1 MEHTAQVMGIAGAGR
16 GTGVTHFVIQAANYL
31 CSCRQK
37 KTAILQ
43 WNPQKDLEK
52 IRAFLGAGGKEDSR
66 SFKKKDHFRLL
77 GVDYYY
83 EGDPA
88 VLAACMEKD
97 YQEILIDFGKVREEI
112 FPEWL
117 RCTKKVLVADLSEWK
132 LEAFLGLLT
141 EKGEAAKE
149 WICMTAFGGE
159 IMKQEIERQFH
170 ISLKQIPLSADP
182 FSVDVP
188 TMEWFAD
195 IFK

>member
-88 VLAACMEKD
+88 MLAACMEKD
-97 YQEILIDFGKVREEI
+97 YQEILIDFGKVRETL
-112 FPEWL
+112 WT
-117 RCTKKVLVADLSEWK
+117 RTQKADRET
-132 LEAFLGLLT
+132 G
-141 EKGEAAKE
+141 AADNK
-149 WICMTAFGGE
+149 
-159 IMKQEIERQFH
+159 
-170 ISLKQIPLSADP
+170 
-182 FSVDVP
+182 
-188 TMEWFAD
+188 
-195 IFK
+195 

>member
-97 YQEILIDFGKVREEI
+97 YQEILIDFGKVRPATPQDLARTFDWARVPKNDI
-112 FPEWL
+112 VLPE
-117 RCTKKVLVADLSEWK
+117 
-132 LEAFLGLLT
+132 GL
-141 EKGEAAKE
+141 
-149 WICMTAFGGE
+149 F
-159 IMKQEIERQFH
+159 
-170 ISLKQIPLSADP
+170 
-182 FSVDVP
+182 
-188 TMEWFAD
+188 
-195 IFK
+195 

>member
-97 YQEILIDFGKVREEI
+97 YQEILIDFGKVRETL
-112 FPEWL
+112 WT
-117 RCTKKVLVADLSEWK
+117 RTQKADRET
-132 LEAFLGLLT
+132 G
-141 EKGEAAKE
+141 AADNK
-149 WICMTAFGGE
+149 
-159 IMKQEIERQFH
+159 
-170 ISLKQIPLSADP
+170 
-182 FSVDVP
+182 
-188 TMEWFAD
+188 
-195 IFK
+195 

>member
-88 VLAACMEKD
+88 VLASVYKKSPGRRPVRMEAGSISGTIGR
-97 YQEILIDFGKVREEI
+97 ERGKCKRMDLYDCIWQRDHETGDRAAVPYFLKTDPTFSRCI
-112 FPEWL
+112 FS
-117 RCTKKVLVADLSEWK
+117 RRSDHGMVC
-132 LEAFLGLLT
+132 GY
-141 EKGEAAKE
+141 
-149 WICMTAFGGE
+149 I
-159 IMKQEIERQFH
+159 
-170 ISLKQIPLSADP
+170 
-182 FSVDVP
+182 
-188 TMEWFAD
+188 
-195 IFK
+195 

>member
-97 YQEILIDFGKVREEI
+97 YQEILIDFGKVREEV
-112 FPEWL
+112 FPEWKKKK
-117 RCTKKVLVADLSEWK
+117 KKVLVADLSEWK
-132 LEAFLGLLT
+132 LESFLGLFT
-141 EKGEAAKE
+141 EKEKTGKD
-149 WICMTAFGGE
+149 WICLTAFGSE
-159 IMKQEIERQFH
+159 IVRKEIERQFRL
-170 ISLKQIPLSADP
+170 SVKRIPLSVDA
-182 FSVDVP
+182 FSVDIQ

-195 IFK
+195 ILV

>member
-97 YQEILIDFGKVREEI
+97 YQEILIDFGKVREEV
-112 FPEWL
+112 FPEAGSISGIVDRERGSCKRMDLYDCIWQRDHETGDRAAVSHFL
-117 RCTKKVLVADLSEWK
+117 KTDPTFSRCL
-132 LEAFLGLLT
+132 
-141 EKGEAAKE
+141 
-149 WICMTAFGGE
+149 
-159 IMKQEIERQFH
+159 
-170 ISLKQIPLSADP
+170 
-182 FSVDVP
+182 FSRHSDHGMVCGY
-188 TMEWFAD
+188 
-195 IFK
+195 I

>member
-97 YQEILIDFGKVREEI
+97 YQEILIDFGKVREEV

-117 RCTKKVLVADLSEWK
+117 RCTKKSPGCRPVRMEAGSISGTIGRERGKCKRMDLYDCIWQRDHETGDRAAVSH
-132 LEAFLGLLT
+132 FLKT
-141 EKGEAAKE
+141 
-149 WICMTAFGGE
+149 
-159 IMKQEIERQFH
+159 
-170 ISLKQIPLSADP
+170 DP
-182 FSVDVP
+182 TFNRCLFSRHSDHGMVCGY
-188 TMEWFAD
+188 
-195 IFK
+195 I

>member
-66 SFKKKDHFRLL
+66 SLRRKIIFVYWVWITIMKEIRQCWLRVWK
-77 GVDYYY
+77 
-83 EGDPA
+83 
-88 VLAACMEKD
+88 KD
-97 YQEILIDFGKVREEI
+97 YQEILIDFGKVREEV

-117 RCTKKVLVADLSEWK
+117 RCTKKSWLQTCQNGSWKHFWDYWQRKGKCKRMDLYDCIWQRDHETGDRAAVSH
-132 LEAFLGLLT
+132 FLKT
-141 EKGEAAKE
+141 
-149 WICMTAFGGE
+149 
-159 IMKQEIERQFH
+159 
-170 ISLKQIPLSADP
+170 DP
-182 FSVDVP
+182 TFSRCLFSRHS

>member
-97 YQEILIDFGKVREEI
+97 YQEILIDFGKVREEV

-117 RCTKKVLVADLSEWK
+117 RCTKKVLVADCQNGSWK
-132 LEAFLGLLT
+132 HFWDYWQR
-141 EKGEAAKE
+141 KGKVQKN
-149 WICMTAFGGE
+149 G
-159 IMKQEIERQFH
+159 
-170 ISLKQIPLSADP
+170 
-182 FSVDVP
+182 SV
-188 TMEWFAD
+188 
-195 IFK
+195 

>member
-83 EGDPA
+83 EGMDLYDCIWQRDHETGDRAAVSHFLKTDPT
-88 VLAACMEKD
+88 
-97 YQEILIDFGKVREEI
+97 FS
-112 FPEWL
+112 
-117 RCTKKVLVADLSEWK
+117 RCL
-132 LEAFLGLLT
+132 
-141 EKGEAAKE
+141 
-149 WICMTAFGGE
+149 
-159 IMKQEIERQFH
+159 
-170 ISLKQIPLSADP
+170 
-182 FSVDVP
+182 FSRHSDHGMVCGY
-188 TMEWFAD
+188 
-195 IFK
+195 I

>member
-88 VLAACMEKD
+88 VLALS
-97 YQEILIDFGKVREEI
+97 LIHI
-112 FPEWL
+112 F
-117 RCTKKVLVADLSEWK
+117 
-132 LEAFLGLLT
+132 
-141 EKGEAAKE
+141 
-149 WICMTAFGGE
+149 
-159 IMKQEIERQFH
+159 QY
-170 ISLKQIPLSADP
+170 LSAKTVCCAAAC
-182 FSVDVP
+182 FSFGLIISCLLY
-188 TMEWFAD
+188 TS
-195 IFK
+195 

>member
-83 EGDPA
+83 EGTFPGPGGGFLLSGRTGGTGC
-88 VLAACMEKD
+88 V
-97 YQEILIDFGKVREEI
+97 YGKRL
-112 FPEWL
+112 PGN
-117 RCTKKVLVADLSEWK
+117 TY
-132 LEAFLGLLT
+132 
-141 EKGEAAKE
+141 
-149 WICMTAFGGE
+149 
-159 IMKQEIERQFH
+159 
-170 ISLKQIPLSADP
+170 
-182 FSVDVP
+182 
-188 TMEWFAD
+188 
-195 IFK
+195 

>member
-83 EGDPA
+83 EGDSA
-88 VLAACMEKD
+88 VLAACMEKN
-97 YQEILIDFGKVREEI
+97 IRRSSL
-112 FPEWL
+112 
-117 RCTKKVLVADLSEWK
+117 T
-132 LEAFLGLLT
+132 LE
-141 EKGEAAKE
+141 K
-149 WICMTAFGGE
+149 
-159 IMKQEIERQFH
+159 
-170 ISLKQIPLSADP
+170 
-182 FSVDVP
+182 
-188 TMEWFAD
+188 
-195 IFK
+195 

>member
-88 VLAACMEKD
+88 VLAACRRPVRMEAGSISGIVD
-97 YQEILIDFGKVREEI
+97 RERGSCKRMDLYDCIWRRDHETGDRAAVSHFLKTDPTFSRCI
-112 FPEWL
+112 FS
-117 RCTKKVLVADLSEWK
+117 RRSDHGMVC
-132 LEAFLGLLT
+132 GY
-141 EKGEAAKE
+141 
-149 WICMTAFGGE
+149 I
-159 IMKQEIERQFH
+159 
-170 ISLKQIPLSADP
+170 
-182 FSVDVP
+182 
-188 TMEWFAD
+188 
-195 IFK
+195 

>member
-97 YQEILIDFGKVREEI
+97 YQTCQNGSWKHFWDYWQRKGKVQ
-112 FPEWL
+112 
-117 RCTKKVLVADLSEWK
+117 KN
-132 LEAFLGLLT
+132 G
-141 EKGEAAKE
+141 
-149 WICMTAFGGE
+149 
-159 IMKQEIERQFH
+159 
-170 ISLKQIPLSADP
+170 
-182 FSVDVP
+182 SV
-188 TMEWFAD
+188 
-195 IFK
+195 

>member
-132 LEAFLGLLT
+132 LEAFLGLLA
-141 EKGEAAKE
+141 EKGESCKRMDLYDCIWRRDHETGDRAAVSH
-149 WICMTAFGGE
+149 F
-159 IMKQEIERQFH
+159 
-170 ISLKQIPLSADP
+170 LKTDP
-182 FSVDVP
+182 TFSRC
-188 TMEWFAD
+188 
-195 IFK
+195 IFSRRSDHGMVCGYI

>member
-117 RCTKKVLVADLSEWK
+117 RCTKKSPGRRPVRMEAGSISGIVDRERGSCKRMDLYDCIWRRDHETGDR
-132 LEAFLGLLT
+132 AAVPYFLKT
-141 EKGEAAKE
+141 
-149 WICMTAFGGE
+149 
-159 IMKQEIERQFH
+159 
-170 ISLKQIPLSADP
+170 DP
-182 FSVDVP
+182 TFSRC
-188 TMEWFAD
+188 
-195 IFK
+195 IFSRRSDHGMVCGYI